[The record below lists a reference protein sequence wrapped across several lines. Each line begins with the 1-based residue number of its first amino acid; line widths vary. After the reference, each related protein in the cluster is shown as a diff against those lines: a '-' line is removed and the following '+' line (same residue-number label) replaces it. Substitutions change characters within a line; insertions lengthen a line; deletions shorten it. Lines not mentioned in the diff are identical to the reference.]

1 MIFQYT
7 SDSKKYLKNNTKL
20 LLELRVCV
28 CVYRHVYMYS
38 ILKFKNQE
46 GVLIIFSVEI
56 FLN

>member
-20 LLELRVCV
+20 LLELRV